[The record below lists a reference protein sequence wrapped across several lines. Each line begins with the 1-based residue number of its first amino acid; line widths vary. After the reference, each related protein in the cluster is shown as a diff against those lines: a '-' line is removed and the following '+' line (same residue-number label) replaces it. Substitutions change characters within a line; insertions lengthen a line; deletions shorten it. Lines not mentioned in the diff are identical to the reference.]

1 MSETFFNLFGAQGL
15 RTIILPSCQQ
25 TYIIDEVK
33 DYVKRNSFR
42 YTLFIGIIYKNRSL
56 DFGENLRTAQAAGQ
70 KTGSYK

>member
-1 MSETFFNLFGAQGL
+1 MEHRDYELLVRRGIKSV
-15 RTIILPSCQQ
+15 PPCQQ

-70 KTGSYK
+70 KTGSYI